1 VEEYGNRR
9 ISRTGAGDFVAQG
22 FMTRV
27 YMWMA
32 LGLAVTAGMSYY
44 TATSPQIIYALF
56 GRGMPVFWILALAEL
71 GIVLYLSAR
80 VATMN
85 PATASALFFVYAV
98 LNGLTIAPIFLVY
111 TNESISSAFFTA
123 AGMFGAMSVYGTVTK
138 RDLTGWGS
146 FLMMGV
152 IGLVVASVINIF
164 IGSDRMS
171 LVISIMGVLI
181 FTGLTAFHTQKLRRM
196 AENLAGDEDNAA
208 RYAVLGALT
217 LYLDFINM
225 FLFLLRIFGKRR

>member
-1 VEEYGNRR
+1 MEEYGNRR
-9 ISRTGAGDFVAQG
+9 ISRSAAGDIVAQG
-22 FMTRV
+22 FMSRV

-32 LGLAVTAGMSYY
+32 LGLAATAGVSYY
-44 TATSPQIIYALF
+44 TATSPQFIYALF
-56 GRGMPVFWILALAEL
+56 GRGMAVFIILSLAEL

-85 PATASALFFVYAV
+85 PTTASALFFVYAV
-98 LNGLTIAPIFLVY
+98 LNGLTIAPIFLIY

-146 FLMMGV
+146 FFMMGV
-152 IGLVVASVINIF
+152 IGLVVASLINMF
-164 IGSDRMS
+164 IGSEKMS
-171 LVISIMGVLI
+171 LVIAIMGVLV
-181 FTGLTAFHTQKLRRM
+181 FTGLTAFDTQKLRRM
-196 AENLAGDEDNAA
+196 AENLAGSEDNAA

-225 FLFLLRIFGKRR
+225 FLFLIRIFGRRR